1 MNPSYQKALDALLT
15 GDRVNLSMLHQSDRH
30 AIAQLFDYLI
40 CSDREVGGPDRIGDY
55 LASKGVA
62 EQTAGEIQDIYE
74 AIYALRKGAPAWP
87 EDFLKS
93 L

>member
-1 MNPSYQKALDALLT
+1 MDLSYQKALDALLT
-15 GDRVNLSMLHQSDRH
+15 GTRVNLSMLHQSDRH

-40 CSDREVGGPDRIGDY
+40 CSDREVAPDRIGEY
-55 LASKGVA
+55 LESKGLDQGV
-62 EQTAGEIQDIYE
+62 AGEIQDIYE
-74 AIYALRKGAPAWP
+74 AIYALRKGGPAWT